1 MVQILVIYDNPT
13 DRLLVKRELDRQFSQ
28 LQITEVSDDRLFGEA
43 LNLGGFYLV
52 VTDYQ
57 LRWTNGLD
65 VLKTI
70 KASYPQCPTLMFTN
84 TGNEEIAVEAMK
96 SGLDD
101 YIIKS
106 PKHYVLL
113 GVAVR
118 PVLDMYA
125 VRRNQMWRK

>member
-1 MVQILVIYDNPT
+1 MIRFYNSPASGVNITEIYDY
-13 DRLLVKRELDRQFSQ
+13 
-28 LQITEVSDDRLFGEA
+28 RLFGEA
-43 LNLGGFYLV
+43 LNRGGFHLV
-52 VTDYQ
+52 ITGYQ

-106 PKHYVLL
+106 PKHYVPFALRFAQCSIEL
-113 GVAVR
+113 PPGNES
-118 PVLDMYA
+118 PDWKIHLILC
-125 VRRNQMWRK
+125 